1 MKKRKIL
8 VAVIIV
14 FSMVLTSFGYYFY
27 QIIKTPNVVTG
38 TEARSLFIYPGTT
51 FKQLQKQLYDERYIN
66 DPVSFGFLAK
76 LLDYD
81 ENVKPGHYV
90 LERDMSNLQAIRL
103 LRSGHQTPVNVTFNN
118 IRTKDELASRIT
130 KNLMADEK
138 EFHQLLNDSATVA
151 SYGFDTQN
159 VVAMF
164 IPNTYEFFWTTDEAE
179 LMERM
184 HKEYKR
190 FWTEERLQKAQKMG
204 LSPYEVST
212 LASIVQA
219 ETSKADEMPRVA
231 GVYLNR
237 LNKNMRLEADPTL
250 VYAANDFTIKRVLNE
265 HKAIDSPYNT
275 YMYLG
280 LPPGPIN
287 VPHISAIDAVLN
299 AEDHSYI
306 FFCARADFSGYHAF
320 ATNYNE
326 HLRNAH
332 KYQRALNERKV
343 FK

>member
-103 LRSGHQTPVNVTFNN
+103 LRSGRQTPVNVTFNN

-138 EFHQLLNDSATVA
+138 KFYQLLNDSATVA
-151 SYGFDTQN
+151 SYGFDTKN

-204 LSPYEVST
+204 LSPHEVST

-219 ETSKADEMPRVA
+219 ETIKADEMPRVA

-299 AEDHSYI
+299 AEDHSYL

-326 HLRNAH
+326 HLRNAR

>member
-66 DPVSFGFLAK
+66 DPVSFGFLAR

-90 LERDMSNLQAIRL
+90 LERDMSNLEAIRL
-103 LRSGHQTPVNVTFNN
+103 LRSGRQTPVNVTFNN

-130 KNLMADEK
+130 RNLMADEK
-138 EFHQLLNDSATVA
+138 KFHQLLNDSATLA
-151 SYGFDTQN
+151 TYGFDSRN
-159 VVAMF
+159 IVAMF

-190 FWTEERLQKAQKMG
+190 FWTEERQQKASKMG
-204 LSPYEVST
+204 LEPHEVST

-219 ETSKADEMPRVA
+219 ETSKTDEMPRVA

-265 HKAIDSPYNT
+265 HKAINSPYNT

-299 AEDHSYI
+299 AEDHNYL

-320 ATNYNE
+320 ASNYNE
-326 HLRNAH
+326 HLRNAR
-332 KYQRALNERKV
+332 KYQRALNQRKV